1 MNLQIRYT
9 TTFNY
14 PKTVRDSHNVLKA
27 CPTSNA
33 AQTLE
38 SYDLAIDPPARVF
51 SYVDY
56 WGTRVDSFGIFEPHE
71 QLTIVATSHVVT
83 HPAPSIDL
91 SIDVARYAEPD
102 YRVEYRAYL
111 DPTRHTE
118 WTPPLAELARDTV
131 HGVEDA
137 NGAATRLMEAV
148 RDRLSYAPGSTYVG
162 MELAQVLE
170 NGQGVC
176 QDYAHAHIALARS
189 VGIPA
194 RYVSGYLYAA
204 DQSLGSTPDEAEI
217 DVETHAW
224 VEIHIPGWGW
234 QPFDPTNGTPVAE
247 SHVKIGHGRDYDDVA
262 PLRGVYHGPE
272 DHELG
277 VSVRISR
284 EELAGRQSQQ

>member
-1 MNLQIRYT
+1 MDLQIRYT

-27 CPTSNA
+27 CPTSNP

-38 SYDLAIDPPARVF
+38 SYDLQINPPARVF

-56 WGTRVDSFGIFEPHE
+56 WGTRVDSFGIVEPHE
-71 QLTIVATSHVVT
+71 QLTIAATSRVAT
-83 HPAPSIDL
+83 HPVPVADLNID
-91 SIDVARYAEPD
+91 SSMYAAGD
-102 YRVEYRAYL
+102 YQVEHRQYL
-111 DPTRHTE
+111 DPTRHTT
-118 WTPPLAELARDTV
+118 WTPEIADVARDAV
-131 HGVEDA
+131 QDVGDA
-137 NGAATRLMEAV
+137 AGAATRLMDAV
-148 RDRLSYAPGSTYVG
+148 RARLSYAPGSTYVG
-162 MELAQVLE
+162 MDLARVLE
-170 NGQGVC
+170 NGKGVC
-176 QDYAHAHIALARS
+176 QDYAHAQIALARS

-204 DQSLGSTPDEAEI
+204 DQSSGSTPDEAEI
-217 DVETHAW
+217 EVETHAW
-224 VEIHIPGWGW
+224 VEIHLPGWGW